1 MGEGEIN
8 TVAHS
13 GHAEQI
19 SRLGD
24 ALNEANRWSR
34 SPGTGGEDDDTLVD
48 WGLFWSRASSVLL
61 HGVVAELGDVER
73 ERGSGCG
80 HGERR
85 RCAPFGR
92 PWEREQR
99 GGERLRARE
108 REVRG
113 LWASPGTRERQEVA
127 SRSWSLRPAR
137 ALSRGDSSSF
147 GARGGRRQE
156 EPLVG
161 WVGFAQCWAGWWAAQ
176 VRPGTISFLS
186 FISVFYFFYSVLN

>member
-1 MGEGEIN
+1 MRSSGSQRRSKGVV
-8 TVAHS
+8 VAAVNS
-13 GHAEQI
+13 V
-19 SRLGD
+19 D
-24 ALNEANRWSR
+24 ALRLIR
-34 SPGTGGEDDDTLVD
+34 S
-48 WGLFWSRASSVLL
+48 AM
-61 HGVVAELGDVER
+61 
-73 ERGSGCG
+73 
-80 HGERR
+80 
-85 RCAPFGR
+85 
-92 PWEREQR
+92 EREQR
-99 GGERLRARE
+99 GGERLQARE

-113 LWASPGTRERQEVA
+113 LWTSPGARERLEVA